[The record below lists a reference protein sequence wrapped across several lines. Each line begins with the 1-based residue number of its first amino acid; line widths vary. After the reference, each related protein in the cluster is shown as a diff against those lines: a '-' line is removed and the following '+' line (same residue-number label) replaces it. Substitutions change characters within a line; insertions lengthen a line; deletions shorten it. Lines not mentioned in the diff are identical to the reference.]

1 MTGIVAGVPSL
12 VGLPLGTRLASHTG
26 YGPVCTL
33 SLIASHEGGEA
44 CVCDLIGPFD
54 VSQPRGLGFAFT
66 VVAGGA
72 LTVSL
77 IPPQRRGEGP
87 GSSPDLLLVTDR
99 ESPEPLRSQV
109 ERRLREAIRAGRLH
123 SGERLPSS
131 RSLARGLG
139 VSRGL
144 VQECY
149 PQLQAQGYLVTRAG
163 SGTRVA
169 VYTPVPQLP
178 VKRATMR
185 PALLADFQWGV
196 PDLRSF
202 PMADWLLAMRES
214 ARSASVSALAYGDA
228 RGSAVLREVLAGYLR
243 RVRACVADPARMVV
257 CSGYAQGL
265 GLALHALARSG
276 VRTVAYEDPGAPA
289 TTRSAVARAG
299 MASVPVDERGIDVEA
314 LAATDARAVVVTPAH
329 QWPTGVVLA
338 PERRLAL
345 VDWAVHRDAVII
357 EDDYDAEF
365 RYDRDPVGTL
375 QGLAP
380 DRVISSGTV
389 SKSLAPAVRL
399 GWLLCPPGLDA
410 LVAEHKH
417 LSDRGSP
424 TLDQLALATLIE
436 SGRYDRHPRRVRTR
450 YAARRTTL
458 VEALAAHAPGVA
470 VTGLAAGFHA
480 VAHLGPNA
488 DEWAVVTAARERSVG
503 LYGMSTCRTSGAT
516 TSARPARPGFRER
529 ESPRPG
535 RRRPGGGRP
544 APR

>member
-1 MTGIVAGVPSL
+1 M
-12 VGLPLGTRLASHTG
+12 
-26 YGPVCTL
+26 PVEW
-33 SLIASHEGGEA
+33 A
-44 CVCDLIGPFD
+44 
-54 VSQPRGLGFAFT
+54 
-66 VVAGGA
+66 
-72 LTVSL
+72 
-77 IPPQRRGEGP
+77 
-87 GSSPDLLLVTDR
+87 GSSPDLLLVIDR
-99 ESPEPLRSQV
+99 ESPEPLRAQV

-149 PQLQAQGYLVTRAG
+149 AQLQAEGYLVTRAG

-169 VYTPVPQLP
+169 AHTPVPQP
-178 VKRATMR
+178 PAKRTTMQ

-202 PMADWLLAMRES
+202 PMTDWLWAMRES
-214 ARSASVSALAYGDA
+214 ARSCSVSALAYGDA

-243 RVRACVADPARMVV
+243 RVRACVADPERMVV

-276 VRTVAYEDPGAPA
+276 VRTVAYEDPGSPA
-289 TTRSAVARAG
+289 TTRSAAASAG
-299 MASVPVDERGIDVEA
+299 MASVPVPVDDRGIDVEA

-345 VDWAVHRDAVII
+345 VDWAVRRDAVII

-417 LSDRGSP
+417 LGDRGSP
-424 TLDQLALATLIE
+424 TLDQLALATLIQ
-436 SGRYDRHPRRVRTR
+436 SGRYDRHLRRMRSR

-480 VAHLGPNA
+480 VAHLGPDA
-488 DEWAVVTAARERSVG
+488 DERAVVTAARERSIG

-516 TSARPARPGFRER
+516 TPPRLVLGFGNVSHHALAVGVQVVGDLLR
-529 ESPRPG
+529 G
-535 RRRPGGGRP
+535 D
-544 APR
+544 